1 MGLRRESLSPWHF
14 SFRSLE
20 RARRGKFN
28 ESQGAPRP
36 LPDSF
41 TVMRSGPTSI
51 TRPSPGSTILAWGVA
66 SPRGVVGESRWAIFV
81 ARAISFNASEFLV
94 VWLDLN
100 HRNCNEKTKRNA
112 LKSLRSRWRGMLK
125 FRRLPNYRQ
134 IPKTVRWFYLRMAGR
149 SGLSDSTELS
159 IPALRLLSRPS
170 VHDGGSL
177 AGKLSAR
184 VSSIISSESSLSS
197 E

>member
-1 MGLRRESLSPWHF
+1 MP
-14 SFRSLE
+14 
-20 RARRGKFN
+20 
-28 ESQGAPRP
+28 
-36 LPDSF
+36 
-41 TVMRSGPTSI
+41 
-51 TRPSPGSTILAWGVA
+51 
-66 SPRGVVGESRWAIFV
+66 
-81 ARAISFNASEFLV
+81 
-94 VWLDLN
+94 
-100 HRNCNEKTKRNA
+100 
-112 LKSLRSRWRGMLK
+112 K

-197 E
+197 RLSLFTVQCPRLQMAKLVCSIFRLALEIRLEQSLLSVFFLETVDAPSGIGNPLLSSEEWMRRR